1 MAESEGRVALVTG
14 GSKGIG
20 RAIIAEILEP
30 GMKVAF
36 NHFDPPEDDSADGT
50 IQFVEERGHE
60 VLCERLDASNYEA
73 VQGFVDTIMEKWGR
87 LDILINNA
95 GITRDTLFM
104 RMKEADWDAVIQ
116 VNLRSVFVCTHI
128 AMRPMM
134 KQRYGRIVSMASVV
148 GLMGNVSQANY
159 AASKAGIIGF
169 TKSVAR
175 ELAGRN
181 VTVNA
186 VAPGFIKTEM
196 TDVLSD
202 QVKEAFMKQIPLGR
216 PGTVEDVARA
226 VKWLISDD
234 AAYLTGQVLHVNGG
248 MLMP

>member
-1 MAESEGRVALVTG
+1 MTENGERVALITG

-20 RAIIAEILEP
+20 RAIIAGLLEP
-30 GMKVAF
+30 GMKIAF
-36 NHFDPPEDDSADGT
+36 NHFDPPEDSSADET
-50 IQFVEERGHE
+50 VALVEAQGNE
-60 VLCERLDASNYEA
+60 VICERLDVSDYGA
-73 VQGFVDTIMEKWGR
+73 VQGFVDAIMDRWGR
-87 LDILINNA
+87 IDILVNNA

-116 VNLRSVFVCTHI
+116 VNLRSVFACTHTV
-128 AMRPMM
+128 MRPMM
-134 KQRYGRIVSMASVV
+134 KQRYGRIVNMASVV

-181 VTVNA
+181 ITVNA
-186 VAPGFIKTEM
+186 VAPGFIKTAM
-196 TDVLSD
+196 TDVLSEA
-202 QVKEAFMKQIPLGR
+202 VKEAFMKQIPLGR
-216 PGTVEDVARA
+216 PGTVEDVAKA
-226 VKWLISDD
+226 VKWLVSDD
-234 AAYLTGQVLHVNGG
+234 AAYITGQVLHVNGG